1 MPGSITYTS
10 SLPEP
15 VAQALTQYT
24 KRVGKAKNEVI
35 ELALREFFDRQ
46 KRQDFIEGFKRANQ
60 DEETVTMAEQ
70 GMDDYLQQLDRL

>member
-1 MPGSITYTS
+1 MARQITYTS

-24 KRVGKAKNEVI
+24 QQVGKAKNEVI

-60 DEETVTMAEQ
+60 DQETIALAEE